1 LNERLKHLIELKT
14 NGSQKEFAELMGWS
28 PQYLTKLLK
37 GEGEFGLKPV
47 LTILS
52 AFPEIDA
59 RWLLFGPISTEPKTD
74 ECVEQ

>member
-1 LNERLKHLIELKT
+1 MNERLKHLIELKT
-14 NGSQKEFAELMGWS
+14 NGSQKDFAELMGWT

-59 RWLLFGPISTEPKTD
+59 RWLLFGPGTTEVKSD
-74 ECVEQ
+74 KAE

>member
-1 LNERLKHLIELKT
+1 MNERLKYLIEMKT

-28 PQYLTKLLK
+28 PQYITKLLK

-52 AFPEIDA
+52 SFPEIDA
-59 RWLLFGPISTEPKTD
+59 RWFLFGSGSKTEDKTTKT
-74 ECVEQ
+74 E

>member
-1 LNERLKHLIELKT
+1 MNERLKHLIELKT
-14 NGSQKEFAELMGWS
+14 SGNQKEFAELMGWS
-28 PQYLTKLLK
+28 PQYITKLLK

-59 RWLLFGPISTEPKTD
+59 RWLLFGPSSTEAKTD
-74 ECVEQ
+74 KAE